1 MSDPF
6 GFSEGVQSVASSM
19 DASRKA
25 SKELTKQ
32 IELVQGEGLAIA
44 QQRARERLEQKR
56 AAEERKRLA
65 IVKALDEY
73 KRRKLISDEEY
84 RLKVDFIKKYG
95 AKNWEEVLKIKT
107 ELEKEAEK
115 NASLF
120 RGDKRKGDL
129 VNLVA
134 WILMAW
140 VAWYLTWGIKD

>member
-6 GFSEGVQSVASSM
+6 GFSEGVKSVADSM

-32 IELVQGEGLAIA
+32 IEAVQGEGLAIA
-44 QQRARERLEQKR
+44 QQRSRERLEQKR

-73 KRRKLISDEEY
+73 KKRKQITDEEY
-84 RLKVDFIKKYG
+84 RIKMEFIKTHGVKQ
-95 AKNWEEVLKIKT
+95 WDEVLKIKT

-115 NASLF
+115 NAAMF
-120 RGDKRKGDL
+120 RSDKQKGDI
-129 VNLVA
+129 VNLIA
-134 WILMAW
+134 WLLMAW
-140 VAWYLTWGIKD
+140 VAWYLTWGIK